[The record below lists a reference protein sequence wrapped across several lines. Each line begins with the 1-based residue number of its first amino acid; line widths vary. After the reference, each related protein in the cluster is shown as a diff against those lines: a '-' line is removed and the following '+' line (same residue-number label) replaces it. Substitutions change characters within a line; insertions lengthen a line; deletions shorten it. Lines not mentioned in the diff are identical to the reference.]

1 MLGAFFIFLSNYFA
15 IFPAQTLRQA
25 FDEVGAFMES
35 GKKDTGNI
43 YSQVFKFAF
52 IIIGFSVLRG
62 LFMFFMRQTII
73 VMSRRIENDQK
84 NEIFNHYQTLPV
96 SFYKNNSTGDLMSR
110 ISEDVSRVRTFVGPA
125 IMYTLNLIF
134 TFVLV
139 IAAMW
144 SVNPRLTLF
153 VLIPLPV
160 LSMVMYFVND
170 VINKKSEEIQG
181 QLSVLTTVVQEV
193 ISGIRVVKAYA
204 RQKSFLAWFQKE
216 TDSYFDKNISLAKV
230 DSLYFPSNLLLIG
243 LSTLITIYVG
253 GLEVIQGRATAG
265 NIVEFVYFV
274 NMLTWPVSSLG
285 WVTAIIQ
292 RAAASQKRINEFL
305 DTKSDLPE
313 GTHEIINLTEGLSFE
328 KVSFTYADKTQPAI
342 NQVSFSVPKGTTLGI
357 IGATGS
363 GKSTLA
369 NLMVRLMDPQSGK
382 VSIDGKDIRTLST
395 TSYRKL
401 FGYVPQDVFLFSD
414 TVLNNIVLGAEQIT
428 DNELKQAEASSQLAE
443 FYDQIQSLPNGMLT
457 EIGERGI
464 SLSGGQKQRLSI
476 ARAFYRSPQILLFDD
491 CLSAI
496 DTQTEAR
503 ILKNIYGFSHG
514 RTAILISHRVSTV
527 SGADSILVL
536 DEGKIIEQG
545 THQQLITQGGVYARL
560 FDKQTKEARD

>member
-25 FDEVGAFMES
+25 FDEVGAFMER

-476 ARAFYRSPQILLFDD
+476 ARAFFRSPPILLFDD